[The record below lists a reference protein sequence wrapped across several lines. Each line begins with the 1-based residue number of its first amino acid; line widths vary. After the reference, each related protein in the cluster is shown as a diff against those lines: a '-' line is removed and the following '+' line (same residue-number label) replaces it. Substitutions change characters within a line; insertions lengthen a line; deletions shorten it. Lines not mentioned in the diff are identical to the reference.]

1 MRMIIGILVGI
12 LIVFNWSSIKSYFD
26 SSLAKQGVEATDK
39 ATDKSAEKSA
49 DKAPAKAGAAAPAA
63 EPAKPMDLNAATE
76 QRLKDIAAGK

>member
-26 SSLAKQGVEATDK
+26 SSLSKQGVEASE
-39 ATDKSAEKSA
+39 KSAEKSA
-49 DKAPAKAGAAAPAA
+49 DKAPAKADTAAPAA
-63 EPAKPMDLNAATE
+63 APAKPMDLNAATE

>member
-26 SSLAKQGVEATDK
+26 SSLAKQGVE

>member
-26 SSLAKQGVEATDK
+26 NSLAKQGVESSDK
-39 ATDKSAEKSA
+39 AADKSA
-49 DKAPAKAGAAAPAA
+49 APAKADTTAPAA
-63 EPAKPMDLNAATE
+63 APAKPMDLNATTE

>member
-26 SSLAKQGVEATDK
+26 SSLSKQGVETTDK
-39 ATDKSAEKSA
+39 AAEKA
-49 DKAPAKAGAAAPAA
+49 APAKADTAAPAA
-63 EPAKPMDLNAATE
+63 APAKPMDLNAATE